1 MSSVI
6 GGMEDTIAKTMAEIG
21 WPGADQV
28 NEPEIEDEAN
38 SQVAGISEETES
50 EIQEGADEVDE
61 SEAAPS
67 SETEESEQGN
77 VAASEGISQD
87 AYRPKWKK
95 AALAILD
102 ELAAADPEKA
112 AQLIAEDK
120 RREENFHKG
129 IEQYRT
135 GHQESKEWADVVAP
149 YRATIDRFQVKPQE
163 AVRTLLATDNT
174 LRYGQRHEKVGLM
187 FQVMQNYGIDPA
199 DIVGVYN
206 NVHNQ
211 QQNGEPLDPRIQQ
224 MQQRL
229 SQFEQQQMSAQQAA
243 QAEQQRQLEAQN
255 KGIQEAI
262 QKFSEDPDHEYFELL
277 KPAMGSLLQSGVA
290 KDLDEAYDMAMKAHP
305 QTAQI
310 WIAQQQKQWAD
321 SRKAAA
327 AKAKTVTNVRSNGRA
342 SQSVATKAATMD
354 ETIKATAE
362 KLGLI

>member
-6 GGMEDTIAKTMAEIG
+6 GGMEDTIAKTMAQIG

-28 NEPEIEDEAN
+28 NEPEPDIEPELAPDPKPIDPEPEPAPEPEDDDPAEPATEPEPEPVPEPEA
-38 SQVAGISEETES
+38 Q
-50 EIQEGADEVDE
+50 
-61 SEAAPS
+61 
-67 SETEESEQGN
+67 
-77 VAASEGISQD
+77 
-87 AYRPKWKK
+87 YRPKWKK
-95 AALAILD
+95 AALAELD
-102 ELAAADPEKA
+102 KLPAEVQAAF
-112 AQLIAEDK
+112 IAEDK

-135 GHQESKEWADVVAP
+135 GHTVAKEWDEVVTP

-163 AVRTLLATDNT
+163 AVRQLLATDHV
-174 LRYGQRHEKVGLM
+174 LRYGQPHEKLGAL
-187 FQVMQNYGIDPA
+187 FQAMQNYGIDPA

-206 NVHNQ
+206 NAHN

-229 SQFEQQQMSAQQAA
+229 SAFEQQQLSAQQNA
-243 QAEQQRQLEAQN
+243 QAEQQRQLQAQEN
-255 KGIQEAI
+255 SVKEVI
-262 QKFSEDPDHEYFELL
+262 QKFKDDPDHEYFDLL

-290 KDLDEAYDMAMKAHP
+290 KDMDEAYDMAMKAHP

-354 ETIKATAE
+354 ETIRATAE
-362 KLGLI
+362 KLGLM

>member
-28 NEPEIEDEAN
+28 NEPEIEDEVPDEETPQSDASTETDIEQPN
-38 SQVAGISEETES
+38 ENEVETTEVSEE
-50 EIQEGADEVDE
+50 Q
-61 SEAAPS
+61 
-67 SETEESEQGN
+67 
-77 VAASEGISQD
+77 ASESPAED
-87 AYRPKWKK
+87 VPNTEAAYRPKWKK
-95 AALAILD
+95 AALAELD
-102 ELAAADPEKA
+102 KLPPEVQAAF
-112 AQLIAEDK
+112 IAEDK

-135 GHQESKEWADVVAP
+135 GHQESKEWADTIAP

-243 QAEQQRQLEAQN
+243 KAEQQRQLEAQN

-262 QKFSEDPDHEYFELL
+262 QKFSEDPDHEYFDLL

>member
-28 NEPEIEDEAN
+28 NEPEIDPEDPEIKEPEIPEAE
-38 SQVAGISEETES
+38 IDPETP
-50 EIQEGADEVDE
+50 EVDPE
-61 SEAAPS
+61 NPEPETDLETPEPETPTEA
-67 SETEESEQGN
+67 
-77 VAASEGISQD
+77 

-95 AALAILD
+95 AALEELD
-102 ELAAADPEKA
+102 KLPPEVQAAF
-112 AQLIAEDK
+112 IAEDK

-243 QAEQQRQLEAQN
+243 QAEQQRQMEAQN

>member
-28 NEPEIEDEAN
+28 NEPEIEDE
-38 SQVAGISEETES
+38 VLSEETPQSDASTETDIEQPNENEVETTEVSAEQAS
-50 EIQEGADEVDE
+50 EIPAEDVPNT
-61 SEAAPS
+61 EA
-67 SETEESEQGN
+67 
-77 VAASEGISQD
+77 

-95 AALAILD
+95 AALAELD
-102 ELAAADPEKA
+102 KLPPEVQAAF
-112 AQLIAEDK
+112 IAEDK

-211 QQNGEPLDPRIQQ
+211 HQNGEPLDPRIQQ

-229 SQFEQQQMSAQQAA
+229 SAFEQQQMSAQQAA

-262 QKFSEDPDHEYFELL
+262 QKFSEDPDHEYFDLL